1 MRRWRSC
8 EPAGGTERSGGG
20 HRYFRGNGTAPD
32 EYLVLT
38 PLSDSFTLFADNKP
52 QYDVQEVRISLYARG
67 SYMERKDQILHALLA
82 AEVDITD
89 RRFISH
95 EDDTGYFHYAIDV
108 AKSYEMEV

>member
-1 MRRWRSC
+1 MSLL
-8 EPAGGTERSGGG
+8 TELNALAEGIGIPVETG
-20 HRYFRGNGTAPD
+20 VFTGTAPD

-38 PLSDSFTLFADNKP
+38 PLADSFALFADNQP

-82 AEVDITD
+82 ADIGITD

>member
-1 MRRWRSC
+1 MSLLA
-8 EPAGGTERSGGG
+8 ELNALAEDIGISVETGVFT
-20 HRYFRGNGTAPD
+20 GTAPD

>member
-1 MRRWRSC
+1 MSLLA
-8 EPAGGTERSGGG
+8 ELNALAEGIGIFVETGV
-20 HRYFRGNGTAPD
+20 FTGTAPD

-38 PLSDSFTLFADNKP
+38 PLSDSFTLFADNQP

-82 AEVDITD
+82 ADIGITD

>member
-1 MRRWRSC
+1 MSLLA
-8 EPAGGTERSGGG
+8 ELNALAEGIGIPVETGVFTGTV
-20 HRYFRGNGTAPD
+20 PD

-52 QYDVQEVRISLYARG
+52 QYDVQEVRISLYAKG
-67 SYMERKDQILHALLA
+67 NYVERKDQIVRALLA
-82 AEVDITD
+82 ADIGITD

>member
-1 MRRWRSC
+1 MSLLA
-8 EPAGGTERSGGG
+8 ELNALAEGIGIFVETGV
-20 HRYFRGNGTAPD
+20 FTGTAPD

-38 PLSDSFTLFADNKP
+38 PLADSFALFADNKP

-67 SYMERKDQILHALLA
+67 SYMERKDQIVHALLA
-82 AEVDITD
+82 ADIGITD
-89 RRFISH
+89 RRFISR

>member
-1 MRRWRSC
+1 MSLLA
-8 EPAGGTERSGGG
+8 ELNALAEDIGISVETGVFT
-20 HRYFRGNGTAPD
+20 GTAPD

-67 SYMERKDQILHALLA
+67 SYMERKDQIVRALLA
-82 AEVDITD
+82 ADIGITD

-108 AKSYEMEV
+108 AKSYEMEG

>member
-1 MRRWRSC
+1 MSLL
-8 EPAGGTERSGGG
+8 TELNALAEGIGIPVETG
-20 HRYFRGNGTAPD
+20 VFTGTAPD

-38 PLSDSFTLFADNKP
+38 PLADSFALFADNQP

-67 SYMERKDQILHALLA
+67 SYMERKDQIVRALLA
-82 AEVDITD
+82 ADIGITD

>member
-1 MRRWRSC
+1 MSLLA
-8 EPAGGTERSGGG
+8 ELNALAEGIGIPVETGVFT
-20 HRYFRGNGTAPD
+20 GTAPD

-52 QYDVQEVRISLYARG
+52 QYDVQEVRISLYVKG
-67 SYMERKDQILHALLA
+67 SYMERKDQIVRALLA
-82 AEVDITD
+82 AEIGITD

>member
-1 MRRWRSC
+1 MSLLA
-8 EPAGGTERSGGG
+8 ELNALAEDIGISVETGVFT
-20 HRYFRGNGTAPD
+20 GTAPD

-67 SYMERKDQILHALLA
+67 SYMERKDQIVRALLA
-82 AEVDITD
+82 VGIGITD
-89 RRFISH
+89 RRYVSR

>member
-1 MRRWRSC
+1 MSLLA
-8 EPAGGTERSGGG
+8 ELNALAEDIGIPVETGVFT
-20 HRYFRGNGTAPD
+20 GTAPD

-82 AEVDITD
+82 ADIGIAD

>member
-1 MRRWRSC
+1 MSLLA
-8 EPAGGTERSGGG
+8 ELNALAEGIGILVETGV
-20 HRYFRGNGTAPD
+20 FTGTAPD

-38 PLSDSFTLFADNKP
+38 PLSDSFTLFADNQP

-82 AEVDITD
+82 ADIGITD

>member
-1 MRRWRSC
+1 MSLLA
-8 EPAGGTERSGGG
+8 ELNALAEDIGIPVETGVFT
-20 HRYFRGNGTAPD
+20 GTAPD

-38 PLSDSFTLFADNKP
+38 PLADSFALFADNKP

-82 AEVDITD
+82 ADIGITD

-95 EDDTGYFHYAIDV
+95 EDDTGYFHYVIDV

>member
-1 MRRWRSC
+1 MSLLA
-8 EPAGGTERSGGG
+8 ELNALAEDIGIPVETGVFT
-20 HRYFRGNGTAPD
+20 GTAPD

-67 SYMERKDQILHALLA
+67 SYMERKDQIVRALLA
-82 AEVDITD
+82 ADIGITD

-108 AKSYEMEV
+108 AKSYEMEG

>member
-1 MRRWRSC
+1 MSLLA
-8 EPAGGTERSGGG
+8 ELNALAEDIGIPVETGVFT
-20 HRYFRGNGTAPD
+20 GTAPD

-38 PLSDSFTLFADNKP
+38 PLSDSFALFADNQP

-82 AEVDITD
+82 ADIGITD

>member
-1 MRRWRSC
+1 MSLLA
-8 EPAGGTERSGGG
+8 ELNALAEDIGIPVETGVFT
-20 HRYFRGNGTAPD
+20 GTAPD

-38 PLSDSFTLFADNKP
+38 PLSDSFAFHADDCP
-52 QYDVQEVRISLYARG
+52 QYDVQEIRISLYAKG
-67 SYMERKDQILHALLA
+67 SYVEGKNQIVRALLA
-82 AEVDITD
+82 ADVSITD

>member
-1 MRRWRSC
+1 MSLLA
-8 EPAGGTERSGGG
+8 ELNDLADAIGIPVETGVFT
-20 HRYFRGNGTAPD
+20 GTAPD

-38 PLSDSFTLFADNKP
+38 PLADSFAFHADDRP
-52 QYDVQEVRISLYARG
+52 QYDVQEVRISLYAKG
-67 SYMERKDQILHALLA
+67 SYVERKDQIVRALLA
-82 AEVDITD
+82 ANVSITD

>member
-1 MRRWRSC
+1 MSLLA
-8 EPAGGTERSGGG
+8 ELNALAEGISIPVETGVFT
-20 HRYFRGNGTAPD
+20 GTAPD

-52 QYDVQEVRISLYARG
+52 QYDVQEVRISLYAKG
-67 SYMERKDQILHALLA
+67 SYVERKDQILHALLA
-82 AEVDITD
+82 ADIGITD
-89 RRFISH
+89 RRFISR